1 MDKTGKAATII
12 GTIANFALF
21 LTKLFVGISSNS
33 LSVYCDAINNLS
45 DTFGCLIALLG
56 FIFYKKMNDMQNE
69 RTQSL
74 CTFVINIIIAV
85 TGGYFVY
92 NGLERVLYP
101 LPVAYSAGYAYII
114 IATVFVKI
122 AMGIMYSHFYK
133 KDRSPIIKALIT
145 DSFLD
150 CFVTICAL
158 MGLFLITKINFAADG
173 IFAIITGATIT
184 VSAIKS
190 IIEHAKFLING

>member
-33 LSVYCDAINNLS
+33 LSVYCDAINNLG

-56 FIFYKKMNDMQNE
+56 FIFYKKMNDVQNE

-92 NGLERVLYP
+92 NGLVHTIAYLSAFCILY
-101 LPVAYSAGYAYII
+101 
-114 IATVFVKI
+114 
-122 AMGIMYSHFYK
+122 
-133 KDRSPIIKALIT
+133 
-145 DSFLD
+145 
-150 CFVTICAL
+150 C
-158 MGLFLITKINFAADG
+158 
-173 IFAIITGATIT
+173 
-184 VSAIKS
+184 
-190 IIEHAKFLING
+190 